1 MNLAAL
7 RGVGGVFCAVV
18 AAGVLAL
25 PHYSTDLWPALV
37 LLFIGLGILGM
48 PIVEQLTGVAGGAP
62 GAARRV
68 RPSPPPLEGAVAGL
82 PPAVLV
88 LNDEKGALWHNAA
101 ERRF

>member
-48 PIVEQLTGVAGGAP
+48 PIVEQLTGVAGGGP
-62 GAARRV
+62 GAARRAL
-68 RPSPPPLEGAVAGL
+68 PSPHLPEGAVQGL
-82 PPAVLV
+82 PQAVIGL
-88 LNDEKGALWHNAA
+88 DDGEAAPWDASGAP
-101 ERRF
+101 